1 MKYAA
6 LSNPA
11 FTDTCLNYKYGHLII
26 TDSLLSPWGKKA
38 LSLSLSLSLSFF
50 FNKNCLIWTRHKY
63 GQ

>member
-26 TDSLLSPWGKKA
+26 TDSLLSPGKRKH
-38 LSLSLSLSLSFF
+38 SLSLSLFF
-50 FNKNCLIWTRHKY
+50 FLNKTCLIWTRHKY

>member
-38 LSLSLSLSLSFF
+38 LSLSFSLSFF
-50 FNKNCLIWTRHKY
+50 FFFKKPA
-63 GQ
+63 

>member
-1 MKYAA
+1 MKMKYAA

-38 LSLSLSLSLSFF
+38 LSLSFSLSFF
-50 FNKNCLIWTRHKY
+50 FLKNLLNMDTL
-63 GQ
+63 

>member
-11 FTDTCLNYKYGHLII
+11 FTDTCLYYKYGHLII

-38 LSLSLSLSLSFF
+38 LSLSLSLSLFF
-50 FNKNCLIWTRHKY
+50 F
-63 GQ
+63 

>member
-11 FTDTCLNYKYGHLII
+11 FTDTCLYYKYGHVII

-38 LSLSLSLSLSFF
+38 LSLSLFF
-50 FNKNCLIWTRHKY
+50 FFFK
-63 GQ
+63 

>member
-11 FTDTCLNYKYGHLII
+11 FTDTCLYYKYGHLII

-38 LSLSLSLSLSFF
+38 LCLSLSLSFF
-50 FNKNCLIWTRHKY
+50 FFLKNLLNMDTP
-63 GQ
+63 

>member
-38 LSLSLSLSLSFF
+38 LSLSFSLFF
-50 FNKNCLIWTRHKY
+50 FFFFKKPA
-63 GQ
+63 